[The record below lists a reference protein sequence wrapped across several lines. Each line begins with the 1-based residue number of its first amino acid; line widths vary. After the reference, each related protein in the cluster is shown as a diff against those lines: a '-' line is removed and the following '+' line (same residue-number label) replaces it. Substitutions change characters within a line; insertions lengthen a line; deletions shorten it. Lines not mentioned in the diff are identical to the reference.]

1 MTALLSVQ
9 PLLYHHPEQHQQ
21 DYPHVVVN
29 GCVDEVTIVLVVVA
43 AAAVVIVAVVAVVAV
58 VPAILELHEY
68 LYQMFLPLVQ

>member
-29 GCVDEVTIVLVVVA
+29 GCVDEVTIVLVVA
-43 AAAVVIVAVVAVVAV
+43 AAAAVVVIVAVVAVVPAV
-58 VPAILELHEY
+58 LELHEY